1 MWNSSSTKVGP
12 MPVKV
17 ILGLPYLSKGPL
29 LAKARE
35 LGAPILVSANA
46 FSRWRDEGPIPINNR
61 LLEGQF
67 PDHGAA
73 ASGRKQ
79 RMREW
84 DGWNIGS
91 LKNAD
96 GLEAHLD
103 SAGYSAMSV
112 MGGFPWTPEQYIFGL
127 CAAYP
132 WASFAS
138 LDQCVERGVARDRFQ
153 IQERISK
160 TINLNKTCQMLAN
173 DIGIGDRL
181 MPVIQGET
189 ADDYLR
195 CFDALQHMIGGDR
208 VIGVGSMCRRHT
220 GGPDGIVS
228 IVDTLDRNLPP
239 GVKCHLFGLKS
250 TGGESVAD
258 LNDRV
263 ASIDSQAYG
272 FRARAIAN
280 ERRKDEPDFSK
291 TNVFVAEVME
301 KWYRGQ
307 VSRMANPR
315 PRAVQSSLDF
325 GSTADQPLQQNAW
338 SSYEARARAE
348 INQLIEEMQLD
359 ADEIVSDAMV
369 LAWMSDMSDDDDL
382 LLAA

>member
-1 MWNSSSTKVGP
+1 
-12 MPVKV
+12 MPIKV
-17 ILGLPYLSKGPL
+17 ILGLPYLSNGPL

-35 LGAPILVSANA
+35 LGAPILVSANS
-46 FSRWRDEGPIPINNR
+46 FSRWRDEGPIP
-61 LLEGQF
+61 EGRSFGRHLAPDIDPAGPF
-67 PDHGAA
+67 PH
-73 ASGRKQ
+73 GRKK
-79 RMREW
+79 RMRSW
-84 DGWNIGS
+84 AGWNTSS

-96 GLEAHLD
+96 GTEAWLD
-103 SAGYSAMSV
+103 SAGFVAMNLTN
-112 MGGFPWTPEQYIFGL
+112 GFLWSPEEYIFGL

-132 WASFAS
+132 WARFSS
-138 LDQCVERGVARDRFQ
+138 LDQCVEPEIAPNRF
-153 IQERISK
+153 IVEERISK

-181 MPVIQGET
+181 MPVIQGAN

-195 CFDALQHMIGGDR
+195 CFDALEGMIGNER
-208 VIGVGSMCRRHT
+208 IIGVGSMCRRAV
-220 GGPDGIVS
+220 GGDDGIVS
-228 IVDTLDRNLPP
+228 IVDALHRRLPR
-239 GVKCHLFGLKS
+239 GIRLHLFGLKS
-250 TGGESVAD
+250 DGAECVAD
-258 LNDRV
+258 LDGRV

-280 ERRKDEPDFSK
+280 ERRKDDPSFSK

-307 VSRMANPR
+307 VSRMTNPR
-315 PRAVQSSLDF
+315 PRAVQSSLNF
-325 GSTADQPLQQNAW
+325 GSGDNQSKQPNAW
-338 SSYEARARAE
+338 HAYEVRARAQ